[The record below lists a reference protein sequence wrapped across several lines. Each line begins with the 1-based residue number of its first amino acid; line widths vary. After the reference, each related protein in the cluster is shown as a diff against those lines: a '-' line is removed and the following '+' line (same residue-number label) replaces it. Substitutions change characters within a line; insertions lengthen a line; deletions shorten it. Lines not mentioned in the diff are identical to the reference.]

1 MYEGYGNHARAIGGY
16 APSAV
21 DRRAT
26 FIVRT
31 YNHLFLA
38 IVAFALL
45 EVGLFKAGL
54 AEPIALVLG
63 RNWWLALGG
72 FVLISWLASRWAHT
86 ARSRTTQYAGLAAMV
101 VAEAI
106 LFVPLLYIANRVAEG
121 TIHSAALV
129 TFVGFGSLTAI
140 AFVTRRDFSFL
151 RGVVMWGGIVALLLI
166 GGALLFQFE
175 LGVFFSVA
183 MVALAGASIL
193 YETSNVLHHFP
204 EDRYVAAALQLFASV
219 ALMFWYVLRIFLT
232 SRD

>member
-1 MYEGYGNHARAIGGY
+1 MSQYGYPARAVGGY

-31 YNHLFLA
+31 YNHLFVA
-38 IVAFALL
+38 IAAFALL
-45 EVGLFKAGL
+45 EAGL
-54 AEPIALVLG
+54 ITSGVGAPIAVLLG

-72 FVLISWLASRWAHT
+72 FVAASWLGSYWAHT
-86 ARSRTTQYAGLAAMV
+86 ARSRSLQYAGLAAMV
-101 VAEAI
+101 VAESIVFLPI
-106 LFVPLLYIANRVAEG
+106 LTIANAIAPD

-129 TFVGFGSLTAI
+129 TFLGFGGLTAI

-151 RGVVMWGGIVALLLI
+151 RGILMWAGVSALVLIVA
-166 GGALLFQFE
+166 AMVFNFT

-193 YETSNVLHHFP
+193 YTTSNVLHHYP
-204 EDRYVAAALQLFASV
+204 EDRYVAAALELFASV
-219 ALMFWYVLRIFLT
+219 AMMFWYVLRIFLA